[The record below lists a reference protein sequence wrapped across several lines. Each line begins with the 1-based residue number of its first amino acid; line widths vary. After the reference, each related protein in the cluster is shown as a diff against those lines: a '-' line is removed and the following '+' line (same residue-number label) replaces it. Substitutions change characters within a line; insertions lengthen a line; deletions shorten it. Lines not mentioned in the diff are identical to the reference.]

1 MYLLNRNG
9 IYYYQRVTMCNGR
22 RQTLRKS
29 LKTRDKAKAQLLALQ
44 IHFDTGLDTSEHN
57 STVSLEARSVA
68 PDIAT
73 PVAHGHI
80 PSPVGAEP
88 PTPSEHNQIQL
99 DQEAQ
104 AGATE
109 WVNNI
114 HSALPILE
122 EQPAKQTASKDPQQS
137 RKLSDWSKSYIVE
150 KQLSW
155 APKETANQQNY
166 ISTFVN
172 HIGDRVLSG
181 YTKADAV
188 AFKTWLLGSGKSP
201 TTINKYI
208 QKLSLLFSWL
218 ADHTE
223 QTTDI
228 FKGLKLKR
236 VKEVNARSGYTDA
249 ELKQFDMWTKAQEPW
264 RMWIA
269 LIGRYH
275 GLRSNEACQLYSD
288 DIQKVNGVWCF
299 NIRAT
304 RDGQSLK
311 TEASQR
317 LVPIHSKLLDGGFLD
332 FVASRRG
339 GRLFKELPYRNH
351 CYSHLFGQWFS
362 RNRPV
367 DKDFHS
373 LRHTV
378 ALNIR
383 DNRPDQKIKT
393 ANSARLVPIH
403 SSLIAG
409 GFIDF
414 VQERVGGRLFP
425 ELPHRQDGYS
435 A

>member
-9 IYYYQRVTMCNGR
+9 IYYYQRVTICNGR

-29 LKTRDKAKAQLLALQ
+29 LKTRDRAKAQLLALQ

-57 STVSLEARSVA
+57 STVSPEARSVA

-80 PSPVGAEP
+80 PTCTSSEAVCPSGVESPI
-88 PTPSEHNQIQL
+88 PSEHNQTQH
-99 DQEAQ
+99 DQ
-104 AGATE
+104 GSTS
-109 WVNNI
+109 V
-114 HSALPILE
+114 
-122 EQPAKQTASKDPQQS
+122 DM
-137 RKLSDWSKSYIVE
+137 LSQYVESYIAE

-155 APKETANQQNY
+155 APKETKNQQNY
-166 ISTFVN
+166 IGTFIEHV
-172 HIGDRVLSG
+172 GDKCLCE

-188 AFKTWLLGSGKSP
+188 SFKTWLLGSGKSP

-208 QKLSLLFSWL
+208 QKMSLLFSWL

-236 VKEVNARSGYTDA
+236 VKEVNVRSGYTDI
-249 ELKQFDMWTKAQEPW
+249 ELKQFDAWAKEQEPW

-269 LIGRYH
+269 LIGRCH

-288 DIQKVNGVWCF
+288 DIEQVNGVWCF

-304 RDGQSLK
+304 REDQSLK

-317 LVPIHSKLLDGGFLD
+317 LVPIHSKLIDGGFLD
-332 FVASRRG
+332 FVASRKG
-339 GRLFKELPYRNH
+339 GRVFKELPYRNN

-367 DKDFHS
+367 NKDFHS

-378 ALNIR
+378 ASKLKAAGIPLQYAAAILGHTNKAISYDR
-383 DNRPDQKIKT
+383 YGGD
-393 ANSARLVPIH
+393 VP
-403 SSLIAG
+403 LDKLKEALEIA
-409 GFIDF
+409 
-414 VQERVGGRLFP
+414 L
-425 ELPHRQDGYS
+425 
-435 A
+435 

>member
-22 RQTLRKS
+22 RQTFRKS
-29 LKTRDKAKAQLLALQ
+29 LKTRDRAQAQLLALQ

-57 STVSLEARSVA
+57 STVSPEARSVA

-80 PSPVGAEP
+80 PTSTSSEAVCPSGVESPAV
-88 PTPSEHNQIQL
+88 PSEQNQIQP
-99 DQEAQ
+99 DQE
-104 AGATE
+104 
-109 WVNNI
+109 
-114 HSALPILE
+114 
-122 EQPAKQTASKDPQQS
+122 D
-137 RKLSDWSKSYIVE
+137 KLSGHVESYIAE

-155 APKETANQQNY
+155 APKETKNQQNY
-166 ISTFVN
+166 INTFIEHV
-172 HIGDRVLSG
+172 GDKGLSE

-188 AFKTWLLGSGKSP
+188 SFKTWLLGSGKSP

-218 ADHTE
+218 SDHTE

-236 VKEVNARSGYTDA
+236 VKEVNVRSGYTDP
-249 ELKQFDMWTKAQEPW
+249 ELKLFDSWAKEQEPW
-264 RMWIA
+264 RMFIA
-269 LIGRYH
+269 MIGRYH

-288 DIQKVNGVWCF
+288 DIEHVNGVCCF

-304 RDGQSLK
+304 RDDQSLK

-317 LVPIHSKLLDGGFLD
+317 LVPIHSKLLAAGFLD
-332 FVASRRG
+332 FVASRKG
-339 GRLFKELPYRNH
+339 GRLFKELPYRNN

-367 DKDFHS
+367 NKDFHS

-378 ALNIR
+378 ASKLKAAGIPLQYAAAILGHTNKAISYDR
-383 DNRPDQKIKT
+383 YGGD
-393 ANSARLVPIH
+393 VP
-403 SSLIAG
+403 LDKLKEALEIA
-409 GFIDF
+409 
-414 VQERVGGRLFP
+414 L
-425 ELPHRQDGYS
+425 
-435 A
+435 

>member
-29 LKTRDKAKAQLLALQ
+29 LKTRDRAKAQLLALQ
-44 IHFDTGLDTSEHN
+44 IHFDTGLDTREHN
-57 STVSLEARSVA
+57 STVSPEARSVA

-80 PSPVGAEP
+80 PTCTSSEAVCPSGVESPI
-88 PTPSEHNQIQL
+88 PSEHNQTQH
-99 DQEAQ
+99 DQGSTSVDMLSQYVEA
-104 AGATE
+104 
-109 WVNNI
+109 
-114 HSALPILE
+114 
-122 EQPAKQTASKDPQQS
+122 
-137 RKLSDWSKSYIVE
+137 YIAE

-155 APKETANQQNY
+155 APKETKNQQNY
-166 ISTFVN
+166 IGTFIEHV
-172 HIGDRVLSG
+172 GDKCLSD
-181 YTKADAV
+181 YTKSDAV
-188 AFKTWLLGSGKSP
+188 SFKTWLLGSGKSP

-208 QKLSLLFSWL
+208 QKMSLLFSWL

-236 VKEVNARSGYTDA
+236 VKEVNVRSGYTDI
-249 ELKQFDMWTKAQEPW
+249 ELKQFDTWAKEQEPW

-288 DIQKVNGVWCF
+288 DIEQVNGVWCF

-304 RDGQSLK
+304 REDQSLK

-317 LVPIHSKLLDGGFLD
+317 LVPIHSKLLAAGFLD
-332 FVASRRG
+332 FVASRKG
-339 GRLFKELPYRNH
+339 GRVFKELPYRNN

-367 DKDFHS
+367 NKDFHS

-378 ALNIR
+378 ASKLKAAGIPLQYAAAILGHTNKAISYDR
-383 DNRPDQKIKT
+383 YGGD
-393 ANSARLVPIH
+393 VP
-403 SSLIAG
+403 LDKLKEALEIA
-409 GFIDF
+409 
-414 VQERVGGRLFP
+414 L
-425 ELPHRQDGYS
+425 
-435 A
+435 

>member
-29 LKTRDKAKAQLLALQ
+29 LKTRDRAKAQLLALQ
-44 IHFDTGLDTSEHN
+44 IHFDTGLDTREHN
-57 STVSLEARSVA
+57 STVSPEARSVA

-80 PSPVGAEP
+80 PTCTSSEAVCPSGVESPI
-88 PTPSEHNQIQL
+88 PSEHNQTQH
-99 DQEAQ
+99 DQ
-104 AGATE
+104 GSTS
-109 WVNNI
+109 V
-114 HSALPILE
+114 
-122 EQPAKQTASKDPQQS
+122 DM
-137 RKLSDWSKSYIVE
+137 LSQYVESYIAE

-155 APKETANQQNY
+155 APKETKNQQNY
-166 ISTFVN
+166 IGTFIEHV
-172 HIGDRVLSG
+172 GDKCLSD
-181 YTKADAV
+181 YTKSDAV
-188 AFKTWLLGSGKSP
+188 SFKTWLLGSGKSP

-208 QKLSLLFSWL
+208 QKMSLLFSWL

-236 VKEVNARSGYTDA
+236 VKEVNVRTGYTDI
-249 ELKQFDMWTKAQEPW
+249 ELKQFDAWAKEQEPW

-288 DIQKVNGVWCF
+288 DIEQVNGVWCF

-304 RDGQSLK
+304 REDQSLK

-317 LVPIHSKLLDGGFLD
+317 LVPIHSKLIDGGFLD
-332 FVASRRG
+332 FVASRKG
-339 GRLFKELPYRNH
+339 GRVFKELPYRNN

-367 DKDFHS
+367 NKDFHS

-378 ALNIR
+378 ASKLKAAGIPLQYAAAILGHTNKAISYDR
-383 DNRPDQKIKT
+383 YGGD
-393 ANSARLVPIH
+393 VP
-403 SSLIAG
+403 LDKLKEALE
-409 GFIDF
+409 
-414 VQERVGGRLFP
+414 VAL
-425 ELPHRQDGYS
+425 
-435 A
+435 

>member
-9 IYYYQRVTMCNGR
+9 VYYYQRVTMCNGR
-22 RQTLRKS
+22 RQTIRKS

-57 STVSLEARSVA
+57 STVSPVARSVA

-80 PSPVGAEP
+80 PTSTSSEAVCPSGVESPI
-88 PTPSEHNQIQL
+88 PSEHNQIQL

-104 AGATE
+104 
-109 WVNNI
+109 
-114 HSALPILE
+114 
-122 EQPAKQTASKDPQQS
+122 EQPAKPAAFKDPQQS
-137 RKLSDWSKSYIVE
+137 RKLSDWSKAYIVE

-172 HIGDRVLSG
+172 HIGDRALSG

-236 VKEVNARSGYTDA
+236 VKEVNSRSGYTDA
-249 ELKQFDMWTKAQEPW
+249 ELKQFDDWAKEQEPW

-288 DIQKVNGVWCF
+288 DIEKVNGVWCF

-304 RDGQSLK
+304 RKDQSLK

-317 LVPIHSKLLDGGFLD
+317 LVPIHSKLLADGRFLD

-339 GRLFKELPYRNH
+339 GRLFKDLPYRNH

-378 ALNIR
+378 ASKLKAAGIPLQYAAAILGHTNQSITFDR
-383 DNRPDQKIKT
+383 YGGD
-393 ANSARLVPIH
+393 VP
-403 SSLIAG
+403 LEKLKEALEIA
-409 GFIDF
+409 
-414 VQERVGGRLFP
+414 L
-425 ELPHRQDGYS
+425 
-435 A
+435 

>member
-44 IHFDTGLDTSEHN
+44 IHFNHSSPDVQQAVCISDAACRDVMSKPVGFEAEA
-57 STVSLEARSVA
+57 STTQHPPLNGHV
-68 PDIAT
+68 
-73 PVAHGHI
+73 HI
-80 PSPVGAEP
+80 PACTSSEAVCPSGVESPCTAV
-88 PTPSEHNQIQL
+88 PSENNQNSP
-99 DQEAQ
+99 DQE
-104 AGATE
+104 E
-109 WVNNI
+109 
-114 HSALPILE
+114 
-122 EQPAKQTASKDPQQS
+122 
-137 RKLSDWSKSYIVE
+137 KLSGYVESYIAE

-155 APKETANQQNY
+155 APKETKNQQNY
-166 ISTFVN
+166 INTFIEHV
-172 HIGDRVLSG
+172 GDKGLSE

-188 AFKTWLLGSGKSP
+188 SFKTWLLGSGKSP

-218 ADHTE
+218 SDHTE

-236 VKEVNARSGYTDA
+236 VKEVNVRTGYTDP
-249 ELKQFDMWTKAQEPW
+249 ELKLFDSWAKEQEPW
-264 RMWIA
+264 RMFIA
-269 LIGRYH
+269 MIGRYH

-288 DIQKVNGVWCF
+288 DIEQVNGVWCF

-304 RDGQSLK
+304 RDDQSLK

-317 LVPIHSKLLDGGFLD
+317 LVPIHSKLLAAGFLD
-332 FVASRRG
+332 FVASRKG
-339 GRLFKELPYRNH
+339 GRLFKELPYRNN

-367 DKDFHS
+367 NKDFHS

-378 ALNIR
+378 ASKLKAAGIPLQYAAAILGHTNKAISYDR
-383 DNRPDQKIKT
+383 YGGD
-393 ANSARLVPIH
+393 VP
-403 SSLIAG
+403 LDKLKEALEIA
-409 GFIDF
+409 
-414 VQERVGGRLFP
+414 L
-425 ELPHRQDGYS
+425 
-435 A
+435 

>member
-22 RQTLRKS
+22 RQTFRKS
-29 LKTRDKAKAQLLALQ
+29 LKTRDKAQAQLLALQ
-44 IHFDTGLDTSEHN
+44 IHFNHSSPDVQQAVCISDAACRDVMSKPVGFEAEA
-57 STVSLEARSVA
+57 STTQHPPLNGHV
-68 PDIAT
+68 
-73 PVAHGHI
+73 HI
-80 PSPVGAEP
+80 PACTGSPSGVESPVV
-88 PTPSEHNQIQL
+88 PSEHTSP
-99 DQEAQ
+99 DQE
-104 AGATE
+104 E
-109 WVNNI
+109 
-114 HSALPILE
+114 
-122 EQPAKQTASKDPQQS
+122 
-137 RKLSDWSKSYIVE
+137 KLSGHVKSYIAE

-155 APKETANQQNY
+155 APKETKNQQNY
-166 ISTFVN
+166 INTFIENV
-172 HIGDRVLSG
+172 GDKCLSE

-236 VKEVNARSGYTDA
+236 VKEVNVRSGYTDP
-249 ELKQFDMWTKAQEPW
+249 ELKMFDVWATEQEPW
-264 RMWIA
+264 RMFIA
-269 LIGRYH
+269 MIGRYH

-288 DIQKVNGVWCF
+288 DIEQVNGVWCF

-304 RDGQSLK
+304 RKDQSLK

-317 LVPIHSKLLDGGFLD
+317 LVPIHSKLLAVGFLD
-332 FVASRRG
+332 FVASRKG
-339 GRLFKELPYRNH
+339 GRVFKELPYRNN

-378 ALNIR
+378 ASKLKAAGIPLQYAAAILGHTNKAISYDR
-383 DNRPDQKIKT
+383 YGGD
-393 ANSARLVPIH
+393 VP
-403 SSLIAG
+403 LDKLKEALEIA
-409 GFIDF
+409 
-414 VQERVGGRLFP
+414 L
-425 ELPHRQDGYS
+425 
-435 A
+435 